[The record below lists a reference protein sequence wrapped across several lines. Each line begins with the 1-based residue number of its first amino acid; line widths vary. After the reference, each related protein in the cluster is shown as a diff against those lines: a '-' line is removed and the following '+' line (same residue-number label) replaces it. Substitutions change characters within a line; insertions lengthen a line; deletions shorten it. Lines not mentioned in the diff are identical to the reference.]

1 MLGLLLESAALD
13 VFGQMALDE
22 ALAASRPEGFTLRI
36 YRWKGVGA
44 TFGYAQRFLDVQK
57 ALPAAIGTA
66 HARRPTGGGVV
77 AHLDDLTFSCVFPA
91 EGERRPAEIY
101 RRLHAALL
109 AGLRGAGLEAHVCVH
124 GGSAAPH
131 GPGGAAQCFVEPV
144 AQDIRAAGRKS
155 RRRDGALPGVAAAS
169 GGAGAGGLG
178 TGGDGGVGGSVRI
191 AVAAQ
196 GSADGGA
203 RGGAGVGI
211 EAPLGGLDPP
221 AVNPAGI
228 SRTVFCGGAVWGR
241 RRVR

>member
-22 ALAASRPEGFTLRI
+22 ALAASRPEGFTLRT

-109 AGLRGAGLEAHVCVH
+109 AGLRGAGLEAHLCVH
-124 GGSAAPH
+124 GGSAAPQ

-144 AQDIRAAGRKS
+144 AQDILAAGRKI
-155 RRRDGALPGVAAAS
+155 L
-169 GGAGAGGLG
+169 GGAIRRGGETVLY
-178 TGGDGGVGGSVRI
+178 
-191 AVAAQ
+191 Q
-196 GSADGGA
+196 GSLQLPGA
-203 RGGAGVGI
+203 RGRADLERAVAGALA
-211 EAPLGGLDPP
+211 EALGLRWRRMEVP
-221 AVNPAGI
+221 A
-228 SRTVFCGGAVWGR
+228 AVRAAARELESKHRSEDWIR
-241 RRVR
+241 RR